1 MRARVLGLAGFA
13 VGLAMF
19 CSGPASASPI
29 DVNDPALAPYHL
41 PYGDFTVWSL
51 QFADTGTGTNNY
63 YVASSPGQLL
73 NDNAIVIGTGAGPSF
88 ANGKP
93 TGAAAIPGIDAP
105 YATENGK
112 QVTSFT
118 TADPTASPVQ
128 GQFSQDSTGSWNA
141 LVSSLNTALN
151 GQAPVFY
158 FNLNEN
164 GVDDKLSGTDLLFW
178 MKVSLVAPGGAVGP
192 TFYLAGNPLDPNNPS
207 CVGYVNCGVR
217 DSILNGPPNPN
228 GSFPDT
234 APGSPYDPD
243 DARWT
248 YVHGDIC
255 VNGSTFEHYGSC
267 VAGDPAGSKT
277 VNQNLGANQAAFAG
291 YNSTL
296 ATDLTDPNFANYTL
310 QVTWEMADLDN
321 GYEQLFLLGS
331 GATQILIPEPVTLS
345 LFGAGLAGMAFM
357 RRRRKKSA

>member
-1 MRARVLGLAGFA
+1 MRIRKFGLAGVAFSLVMA
-13 VGLAMF
+13 F
-19 CSGPASASPI
+19 SGAASASPI
-29 DVNDPALAPYHL
+29 DVNDPALAPYNL

-51 QFADTGTGTNNY
+51 QFADTGTGTNSY
-63 YVASSPGQLL
+63 FVASSPGQLL
-73 NDNAIVIGTGAGPSF
+73 NDKAIVIGTGAGNTF
-88 ANGKP
+88 ANGTP
-93 TGAAAIPGIDAP
+93 TGSSTISGIDAP

-118 TADPTASPVQ
+118 TADPTASPTQ
-128 GQFSQDSTGSWNA
+128 GQFSQDSTGTWNA

-164 GVDDKLSGTDLLFW
+164 GKDDLLSGTDLLFW
-178 MKVSLVAPGGAVGP
+178 MRTSLVAPDGTVGP
-192 TFYLAGNPLDPNNPS
+192 TFYLAGNPFDPNNAS

-217 DSILNGPPNPN
+217 DSILLGAPDPN
-228 GSFPDT
+228 GIYPDT

-277 VNQNLGANQAAFAG
+277 VNQNLGANQAAFAA

-296 ATDLTDPNFANYTL
+296 ASDLFNPFYSDYTL
-310 QVTWEMADLDN
+310 QVEWVMADQDN
-321 GYEQLFLLGS
+321 GYEQMFLLGS

-345 LFGAGLAGMAFM
+345 LFGAGLLGLFAT
-357 RRRRKKSA
+357 RRRKKA